1 MKRKGDRLKYTL
13 GILLGILF
21 MQPLLAQIDKDKRPE
36 EKEVLLEKLFID
48 AMREKILGNYEAAI
62 ARYQE
67 VVQKDQ
73 ENHVANYQLADL
85 YKDLEQFD
93 KSMVRAA
100 RALELDEKNITYT
113 DFYAELLAKMGRYKE
128 SAELYENLSEFYP
141 KKEYVYYEW
150 AYYLVKAN
158 QKKQAIKVYDNLE
171 KELGMRPKI
180 SIEKYK
186 LYASMQKTKK
196 AVKELE
202 SLIEAFPEEV
212 EYLVILADFYKRIEK
227 GSDAQRYY
235 EKALKIDPHH
245 PQANIAMAEVFRQEG
260 DTMRYINALQAV
272 FEDPQQPPLAKT
284 RVLEPLAQQ
293 AIQENNN
300 KRREKVTALAK
311 AFTEAHPGYAQA
323 HALYGHL
330 LSAGGKY
337 KAALREYEIVL
348 ENDKNQIEVWKQV
361 LKINALL
368 NQNQTL
374 LKTATDFVELYPSQA
389 IGYYYQGEAYNRK
402 GDYNKA
408 ERALKRAN
416 NMAVDNREL
425 QGYAQAALGEALSGQ
440 KDFNKA
446 DLAFD
451 EAISLLP
458 ENLEV
463 QHSYCKSLLL
473 RNEKLSKAEELVQR
487 LRKVNPDN
495 VNYQATE
502 AWLLYR
508 KGKYQAAQKAFENA
522 ITNGASRDALI
533 IERYGDCLFK
543 LDEKEAA
550 IQQWMQARD
559 LGNNS
564 SILERKIETKQLY
577 E

>member
-1 MKRKGDRLKYTL
+1 MKRKGARLKYTL
-13 GILLGILF
+13 GIILAILF
-21 MQPLLAQIDKDKRPE
+21 IQPLFAQIDKDDRPE

-93 KSMVRAA
+93 KSMVRVA
-100 RALELDEKNITYT
+100 RALELDEKSIIYT

-128 SAELYENLSEFYP
+128 SAELYENLSKFYP
-141 KKEYVYYEW
+141 QKEYVYYEW

-180 SIEKYK
+180 SIEKHK

-196 AVKELE
+196 ATKELE
-202 SLIEAFPEEV
+202 NLIEAFPEEV
-212 EYLVILADFYKRIEK
+212 EYVVMLADFYKRMEK

-272 FEDPQQPPLAKT
+272 FEDPQQPPLAKA

-300 KRREKVTALAK
+300 NRREKVAGLAK
-311 AFTEAHPGYAQA
+311 AFTEAHTGYAQA

-330 LSAGGKY
+330 LSASEKY

-348 ENDKNQIEVWKQV
+348 ENDKNQIEVWRQV

-368 NQNQTL
+368 NQNQRL

-389 IGYYYQGEAYNRK
+389 IGYYYQGDAYNRK

-408 ERALKRAN
+408 ERALKRAK

-425 QGYAQAALGEALSGQ
+425 QGYAEAALGEALSGQ

-446 DLAFD
+446 DIAFD

-487 LRKVNPDN
+487 LRKVNPEN
-495 VNYQATE
+495 VNYQGTE

-508 KGKYQAAQKAFENA
+508 KGKYEAAQKAFENA
-522 ITNGASRDALI
+522 ITNGASRDALL

-550 IQQWMQARD
+550 IQQWMEARD